1 MAYRLQYEIYILLV
15 SSCGGFEMAI
25 SFDNA
30 LGIHQHT
37 VGVRSERAE
46 MLATNIAQANTPGYK
61 AKGMDFQ
68 KALQSAASKASM
80 GLSRTDGRHINAS
93 TRVAGEIQ
101 YRVPTQPDTGDGN
114 TVDVDL
120 ERNLFMQNQLRHQA
134 SLEFLGSK
142 FKNLTKAIKG
152 E

>member
-1 MAYRLQYEIYILLV
+1 
-15 SSCGGFEMAI
+15 MAI

-30 LGIHQHT
+30 LGIHQYT
-37 VGVRSERAE
+37 VGVRERNAE
-46 MLATNIAQANTPGYK
+46 VISTNIAQANTPGYQ

-68 KALQSAASKASM
+68 KALQAASSGASM
-80 GLSRTDGRHINAS
+80 SLQTTDGRHISATTHTNMS
-93 TRVAGEIQ
+93 GEML
-101 YRVPTQPDTGDGN
+101 YRVPTHPDTGDGN

-120 ERNLFMQNQLRHQA
+120 ERNLFMQNQIRHQA
-134 SLEFLGSK
+134 SLDFLGGK

>member
-1 MAYRLQYEIYILLV
+1 
-15 SSCGGFEMAI
+15 MAI
-25 SFDNA
+25 SFNNA

-37 VGVRSERAE
+37 VGVRERNAE
-46 MLATNIAQANTPGYK
+46 VISSNIAQANTPGFK
-61 AKGMDFQ
+61 SKGMDFQ
-68 KALQSAASKASM
+68 RALAAATSGASF
-80 GLSRTDGRHINAS
+80 GLSRTNERHIAATTN
-93 TRVAGEIQ
+93 VNGDVK

-120 ERNLFMQNQLRHQA
+120 ERNLFMQNQIRHQA
-134 SLEFLGSK
+134 SLDFLGGK